1 MGFNRRQGDV
11 MRLRRAWNRF
21 NRLQRIVLS
30 CIAGAVLLIALF
42 PKSSPAKAIVAY
54 GSWASLVSGILWGGT
69 FWTKARVAI
78 GGLRFRYL
86 VVRRNAAAVAL
97 IGLSLLLSRAV
108 SIGLRNPSP
117 PSSISA
123 AVSETQT
130 MTEPRPTDAELK
142 APPTDDEIARARAAF
157 CQAAHDHSAGLRDR
171 DRTLFEAAERIYENS
186 TRNKLERYRAPMV
199 IDKVGDALLLD
210 GWSPNSCS

>member
-1 MGFNRRQGDV
+1 
-11 MRLRRAWNRF
+11 MRRRAWNRF

-30 CIAGAVLLIALF
+30 CIAGVVLLIALF
-42 PKSSPAKAIVAY
+42 PKSSLAKAIVAC
-54 GSWASLVSGILWGGT
+54 GSWASLVSGILWGST

-86 VVRRNAAAVAL
+86 VVRRNAAAVVL

-117 PSSISA
+117 PDSISA

-157 CQAAHDHSAGLRDR
+157 CKAAHDHSAGLRDR
-171 DRTLFEAAERIYENS
+171 ERTLFEAAQRIYENS
-186 TRNKLERYRAPMV
+186 TRNKLERYRAPIV